1 MSLDEALGRLRALP
15 YEDLGFAKVDQ
26 HRGLRSGAVEAI
38 FCQGKTP
45 EQVVAIARRLAEHAT
60 NVIATRADP
69 EIAAAV
75 AAAGLSHAYH
85 AAARLIIVRPT
96 PTDGI
101 GLIAVVS
108 AGTAG
113 TPFPGGGARVSPA
126 PRNPRGRPLP
136 CGVGRAPP
144 PPPPLQPP
152 PPGPPDA
159 GPGGTRGGAARR

>member
-1 MSLDEALGRLRALP
+1 MSVDEALGRLRALP
-15 YEDLGFAKVDQ
+15 HEALGFAKVDP

-38 FCQGKTP
+38 FCQGKPP

-69 EIAAAV
+69 ETAAAV

-108 AGTAG
+108 AGAAH
-113 TPFPGGGARVSPA
+113 TPVAEEASLVAEALGNRV
-126 PRNPRGRPLP
+126 GRLYD
-136 CGVGRAPP
+136 CGVGG
-144 PPPPLQPP
+144 PPPPLPP
-152 PPGPPDA
+152 PRTPPPAPAALAGA
-159 GPGGTRGGAARR
+159 GPRGAL

>member
-1 MSLDEALGRLRALP
+1 MSVDEALGRLRALP
-15 YEDLGFAKVDQ
+15 HEALGFAKVDP

-38 FCQGKTP
+38 FCQGKPP

-69 EIAAAV
+69 ETAAAV

-108 AGTAG
+108 AGTAH
-113 TPFPGGGARVSPA
+113 TPVAEEAAPVAGGL
-126 PRNPRGRPLP
+126 RNRGEGPDD
-136 CGVGRAPP
+136 CGV
-144 PPPPLQPP
+144 
-152 PPGPPDA
+152 A
-159 GPGGTRGGAARR
+159 GPHPLLGPFRTLAR

>member
-1 MSLDEALGRLRALP
+1 MSVDEALGRLRALP

-108 AGTAG
+108 AGGGDTPVAG
-113 TPFPGGGARVSPA
+113 EAEPRAPGVGPPAGGPA
-126 PRNPRGRPLP
+126 PLGLAGAPPLP
-136 CGVGRAPP
+136 APCNAPP
-144 PPPPLQPP
+144 PPPP
-152 PPGPPDA
+152 A
-159 GPGGTRGGAARR
+159 AARAGTGGG